1 MDIQKNESCKRL
13 IALMFCLC
21 TALALADDSG
31 AFSTLKESYRMS
43 QGMNAPDMI
52 EKLQQAGQ
60 TCNDGLLKKRI
71 QYRIG
76 ILFFKTQ
83 DLQRAYNCFDQIAK
97 DTDCPPE
104 LQLAGINMA
113 AQTARMLA
121 RDELALNHYNKL
133 MQQAIDAAKTANQKI
148 SNTMLEKLYLASV
161 FGKAEIYT
169 FQGKFGPAGEIYQK
183 AIEDLQTG
191 IFKGGLKC
199 LPDLYDQFSQV
210 CLKTAKVQQYHETVS
225 VMAKQYPDYS
235 RFSLI
240 QLESFAVQFLEQN
253 EAKTDFTNGSFEA
266 PSQLILY
273 VKEHKDSP
281 AIERIQSGLKKLSEI
296 RHRESSDW
304 LVSYHYAWLLD
315 TIGEKETACKC
326 LDAIITGIEDN
337 DKLHADYLAQAI
349 LNYAKLQKALI
360 SGEQEQYKQGLECLA
375 SLDPAIKDTHVS
387 QLADSIRNSLET
399 LKREVPKDEN
409 PNQ

>member
-1 MDIQKNESCKRL
+1 MDIQKNENCKRL

-31 AFSTLKESYRMS
+31 VFSTLKESYRMF

-121 RDELALNHYNKL
+121 RDELTLNHYNKL

-169 FQGKFGPAGEIYQK
+169 FQGKHNQAGEVYQK
-183 AIEDLQTG
+183 AIEDLQAD
-191 IFKGGLKC
+191 IFNDGLKY
-199 LPDLYDQFSQV
+199 LPDLYDRFSQV
-210 CLKTAKVQQYHETVS
+210 CLKTEKTQQYADTVS
-225 VMAKQYPDYS
+225 IITKQYADYP
-235 RFSLI
+235 RCNLI
-240 QLESFAVQFLEQN
+240 QLESFAVQFLEEN
-253 EAKTDFTNGSFEA
+253 KIKPDYSNGSLEA
-266 PSQLILY
+266 PAQLILY
-273 VKEHKDSP
+273 VKEHKESP
-281 AIERIQSGLKKLSEI
+281 AIERINAVLQQLSGN
-296 RHRESSDW
+296 RQRDRYDW
-304 LVSYHYAWLLD
+304 LLSYHYAWLLD
-315 TIGEKETACKC
+315 TVGQKEMACKFF
-326 LDAIITGIEDN
+326 DEMIAEIEASTEIR
-337 DKLHADYLAQAI
+337 ADYLAQTI
-349 LNYAKLQKALI
+349 LNYSKLQKSLI
-360 SGEQEQYKQGLECLA
+360 NGEREQYKQGLECIA
-375 SLDPAIKDTHVS
+375 SLEPITKDTHIG

-409 PNQ
+409 PSQ